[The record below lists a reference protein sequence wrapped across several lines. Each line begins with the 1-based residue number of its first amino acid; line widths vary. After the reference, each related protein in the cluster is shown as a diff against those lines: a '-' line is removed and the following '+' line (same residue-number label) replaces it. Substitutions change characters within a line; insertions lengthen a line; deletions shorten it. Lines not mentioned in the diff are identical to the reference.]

1 MLQSL
6 RIFKIMGIPIE
17 LHITFILL
25 LILVYFL
32 WGFGGLI
39 LYALLFT
46 SVVLHELGHSY
57 VAKKYGVNIA
67 KIMLLPIG
75 GVAMMDKIPREGE
88 FRIAVAGPLVSI
100 TLGILLL
107 IFSKYVDFNVNG
119 YSLFQSIGYLNILLG
134 IFNLLPA
141 FPMDGGRILRAILS
155 KKISYIKAT
164 KIASSIGQYF
174 AFMMLIFGL
183 LNMNIILILI
193 AIFIYVGATQEYR
206 AVIFDELFKKIKAKD
221 IMTTNIIHVH
231 PEMSVN
237 EFIDFMLKHRY
248 LGYPVIENGNLV
260 GVVTINDIAGVEKS
274 KKIRDV
280 MKSPVVVSP
289 DADISEILGS
299 MDDEDRVFVL
309 ENGKLKG
316 LISKTDVLRALRI
329 LGLKEGF

>member
-1 MLQSL
+1 MQSL
-6 RIFKIMGIPIE
+6 RIFKVMGIPIE

-32 WGFGGLI
+32 WGLGGLI
-39 LYALLFT
+39 LYSLLFT

-57 VAKKYGVNIA
+57 IAKKYGVKIA

-88 FRIAVAGPLVSI
+88 FKIAIAGPLVSV

-107 IFSKYVDFNVNG
+107 VFSNYVDFNVSG
-119 YSLFQSIGYLNILLG
+119 YPLFKSIGYLNILLG

-141 FPMDGGRILRAILS
+141 FPMDGGRILRATLS

-164 KIASSIGQYF
+164 KIASTIGQYF

-206 AVIFDELFKKIKAKD
+206 AAIFDEVFKKIKAKD
-221 IMTTNIIHVH
+221 IMTTKIIHVH
-231 PEMSVN
+231 PEMSID
-237 EFIDFMLKHRY
+237 EFIDFMLKYRH

-260 GVVTINDIAGVEKS
+260 GVVTINDIANVEKS

-280 MKSPVVVSP
+280 MKNPIIVSP
-289 DADISEILGS
+289 DADVSEILGS
-299 MDDEDRVFVL
+299 MDEEDRVFVV
-309 ENGKLKG
+309 ENGNLKG

>member
-1 MLQSL
+1 
-6 RIFKIMGIPIE
+6 
-17 LHITFILL
+17 
-25 LILVYFL
+25 
-32 WGFGGLI
+32 
-39 LYALLFT
+39 
-46 SVVLHELGHSY
+46 
-57 VAKKYGVNIA
+57 
-67 KIMLLPIG
+67 
-75 GVAMMDKIPREGE
+75 
-88 FRIAVAGPLVSI
+88 
-100 TLGILLL
+100 
-107 IFSKYVDFNVNG
+107 
-119 YSLFQSIGYLNILLG
+119 
-134 IFNLLPA
+134 
-141 FPMDGGRILRAILS
+141 
-155 KKISYIKAT
+155 
-164 KIASSIGQYF
+164 
-174 AFMMLIFGL
+174 MLIFGL